1 MRRFIIIA
9 ISVVVLVIAGLIAAA
24 SLINVD
30 RFRPQVQAEL
40 QTKLNRPVEIGKL
53 GLRIFPPA
61 IRIND
66 VRIGESPAFQSQ
78 QPFATAKEVYA
89 SAALFS
95 LLRGQPELKSL
106 RLEQPHI
113 ELIRNAQGIWNFS
126 TLGPSGGNSNTAGSS
141 NNQLSLRELQIID
154 GQINVSDVAK
164 NRPRTTYDHIDLTL
178 SDYAPNKKFG
188 FKLDA
193 HLPGQGAQ
201 QLSAKGHAGPILTEN
216 PGATPVDGH
225 ISLKQVSL
233 AGVQRF
239 LSGAIP
245 EKTDSVVSGDAD
257 IRTENQHFNINGKL
271 KLEKTTIR
279 GVSID
284 YPIDADYKLDLDPVR
299 DIVHIQT
306 ANLRLGPTPLSVS
319 GDFDAS
325 HTPSTLNMRLN
336 TKAAPITQ
344 LAQLA
349 GAFGVAF
356 NPKYKVNGDVTADLT
371 AQGNAGKPALAG
383 SITLNKVEVSGN
395 ELKQPVRVP
404 QLQLALSPDEIRANP
419 FTAESGG
426 THVNGSFT
434 LTRYTS
440 PDPMIDA
447 TLKTAGASIAE
458 LLSMAKAYGIEA
470 ADGVTGSGTL
480 SIDVRV
486 QGPIS
491 RPSALNYAGSGSLS
505 NTALNLPSLSKPI
518 EIKNANLR
526 FQQNAASIE
535 NFAGSLASTNL
546 RGNLSVA
553 NFSAPQLTFNLN
565 ADKLDAGELE
575 QLSTAQGKTGANRS
589 SGNSVL
595 TKMSGSGS
603 FAAGTIVSKKLVLTN
618 VQAKCA
624 LDHGVIGLSPVT
636 SDLYGG
642 KQNGAITIDT
652 RPANSAYSLKTNL
665 TGVDVGKLLAA
676 TTTMNDTLSG
686 SLAATTALTFVQDP
700 SGDIARTL
708 NGNVKFEITNGRVKN
723 LNILNELAKVGQ
735 FVGGSPAQGGSATE
749 LKRLAGTLRIT
760 NGVAATDDLVAVL
773 DGGSLS
779 AKGTIDMVN
788 QTLNLRTTAVLASN
802 VSQTVGGNKIGGY
815 LNTALANNKGE
826 LVIPVIVTGPIAH
839 PNFAPDAEAM
849 AKMKVQNLLPT
860 TGNPTS
866 AIQGI
871 LGNMGGKQQPSGQN
885 QNNPDANNPKKAPS
899 TEDTVNSIFQQLQK
913 KGQKK

>member
-1 MRRFIIIA
+1 MRRFVIIA
-9 ISVVVLVIAGLIAAA
+9 LSLVALVIVGLIAAV

-30 RFRPQVQAEL
+30 SFRPRIQAEL
-40 QTKLNRPVEIGKL
+40 QSKLNRPIQIGQV
-53 GLRIFPPA
+53 GLRIFPLA

-66 VRIGESPAFQSQ
+66 VSIGESAAFQSQ
-78 QPFATAKEVYA
+78 QPFATAKEVYV
-89 SAALFS
+89 SAGLFS

-113 ELIRNAQGIWNFS
+113 ELVRNAQGVWNFS
-126 TLGPSGGNSNTAGSS
+126 TLGGSGGDSNS
-141 NNQLSLRELQIID
+141 QLSLDKLQIVD
-154 GQINVSDVAK
+154 GQINVSDFAK
-164 NRPRTTYDHIDLTL
+164 NRPRTTYDHIDLTV
-178 SDYAPNKKFG
+178 SDFAPKKKFA
-188 FKLDA
+188 FQLDA

-201 QLSAKGHAGPILTEN
+201 LVSAKGHAGPILTAN
-216 PGATPVDGH
+216 PEQTPVDGH
-225 ISLKQVSL
+225 VSLKEVSL
-233 AGVQRF
+233 AGAQRF
-239 LSGAIP
+239 LSSAIP
-245 EKTDSVVSGDAD
+245 EKTDTVISGDSD

-271 KLEKTTIR
+271 KLDKTTIR

-299 DIVHIQT
+299 DVVHIQT
-306 ANLRLGPTPLSVS
+306 ADLRLGPTPLSVS
-319 GDFDAS
+319 GDFDAG

-336 TKAAPITQ
+336 TKSAPITQ

-356 NPKYKVNGDVTADLT
+356 NPKYKVNGDLTADLT
-371 AQGNAGKPALAG
+371 AQGDAGKPSMAG
-383 SITLNKVEVSGN
+383 SIIVNKVEVSGN

-404 QLQLALSPDEIRANP
+404 QLQLALTPDEIRANP

-426 THVNGSFT
+426 THVDGSFL

-440 PDPMIDA
+440 TDPMVDA
-447 TLKTAGASIAE
+447 TLKTAGANVAE
-458 LLSMAKAYGIEA
+458 LLSMAKAYGVDA

-486 QGPIS
+486 QGPTA
-491 RPSALNYAGSGSLS
+491 RPSALSYAGSGSLS
-505 NTALNLPSLSKPI
+505 NAVLTVPSLSKPI
-518 EIKNANLR
+518 EVKTANLR
-526 FQQNAASIE
+526 FQQNAASLE
-535 NFAGSLASTNL
+535 NFAASLASTNV

-553 NFSAPQLTFNLN
+553 NFSAPQLTFNLT

-575 QLSTAQGKTGANRS
+575 QLSTAQGAQGKTGANRS
-589 SGNSVL
+589 SGNSLL
-595 TKMSGSGS
+595 TKMSGSGT
-603 FAAGTIVSKKLVLTN
+603 FAAGTIISKKLVLTN
-618 VQAKCA
+618 LQAKCT

-642 KQNGAITIDT
+642 KQNGAITVDT
-652 RPANSAYSLKTNL
+652 RPANTAYSVKTNL
-665 TGVDVGKLLAA
+665 TGVDVSKLLAA
-676 TTTMNDTLSG
+676 TTAMGDNLSG
-686 SLAATTALTFVQDP
+686 LLASTTAVTFVQDP
-700 SGDIARTL
+700 GGDISRTL
-708 NGNVKFEITNGRVKN
+708 NGNAKFEITNGRVKN

-788 QTLNLRTTAVLASN
+788 QTLNLHTTAVLASN

-815 LNTALANNKGE
+815 FNTALANNKGE

-839 PNFAPDAEAM
+839 PTFAPDAEAM
-849 AKMKVQNLLPT
+849 AKMKLQNLLPT
-860 TGNPTS
+860 AGNPAS

-871 LGNMGGKQQPSGQN
+871 LGNLGGKQQPTGQN
-885 QNNPDANNPKKAPS
+885 QNNPDANNPKKTPS